1 MTTTN
6 KLPIFEH
13 NNALVNFD
21 TYMTSCNLISDMYE
35 HGYEFTNILIA
46 KKIIDDDELKYI
58 IRVNKVID
66 NSHIMNIEFD
76 CINTIHGVDI
86 YINTDYDTELVNGRI
101 ILYDEMSDEQI
112 QNSVIDILCQI

>member
-13 NNALVNFD
+13 NATLIKFD
-21 TYMTSCNLISDMYE
+21 TYMLSSNLISDMYE
-35 HGYEFTNILIA
+35 HSYEFCNILVT
-46 KKIIDDDELKYI
+46 KKIISDDEIKYI

-76 CINTIHGVDI
+76 CIDTIHGIDI

-101 ILYDEMSDEQI
+101 ILYDEMSYEQI

>member
-13 NNALVNFD
+13 NATLIKLD
-21 TYMTSCNLISDMYE
+21 KYMISGELLIDMYE
-35 HGYEFTNILIA
+35 YGYEFTNILIN
-46 KKIIDDDELKYI
+46 KKIIDDDEIKYI
-58 IRVNKVID
+58 IHVNKVID

-76 CINTIHGVDI
+76 CINTIHGINV

-101 ILYDEMSDEQI
+101 ILYDEMSYEQI
-112 QNSVIDILCQI
+112 QNSIIDVLRQI